1 MAQPHANGETHSRR
15 ASPRLQ
21 LGIGARFDTLNGRQ
35 KVRLIDLSQG
45 GAHAILSQPGEVR
58 EGVLAWLGFDSYA
71 SVAWQRDT
79 HVGLAFDRPL
89 PLAWL
94 VATRK
99 RAPSVVQEEAMGSE
113 LARAWVSGGLSD
125 D

>member
-1 MAQPHANGETHSRR
+1 MAQPHAVGGSDPRR

-21 LGIGARFDTLNGRQ
+21 LGMGALFETLDGRQ

-45 GAHAILSQPGEVR
+45 GAHVILRRPDPVR

-71 SVAWQRDT
+71 AVAWQRGE
-79 HVGLAFDRPL
+79 HVGLEFDRPL
-89 PLAWL
+89 SLSCL
-94 VATRK
+94 VETRR

-113 LARAWVSGGLSD
+113 LAQAWVSGSLSD
-125 D
+125 Y

>member
-1 MAQPHANGETHSRR
+1 MAQPHATGETPSRR
-15 ASPRLQ
+15 ANPRLP
-21 LGIGARFDTLNGRQ
+21 LGIGARFDTLDGRQ
-35 KVRLIDLSQG
+35 NVRLIDLSQG
-45 GAHAILSQPGEVR
+45 GAHVILSEPGEVS

-71 SVAWQRDT
+71 VVAWQRDG
-79 HVGLAFDRPL
+79 HVGLTFDRPL

-94 VATRK
+94 VETRK

-113 LARAWVSGGLSD
+113 LARAWVSGGLAD

>member
-1 MAQPHANGETHSRR
+1 MAQLNANGDSPSRR
-15 ASPRLQ
+15 ACPRLP
-21 LGIGARFDTLNGRQ
+21 LGIGARFDTLDGRQ
-35 KVRLIDLSQG
+35 NVRLLDLSQG
-45 GAHAILSQPGEVR
+45 GAHVILSQPGEVT

-71 SVAWQRDT
+71 AVAWQRED
-79 HVGLAFDRPL
+79 HVGLSFDRPL

-99 RAPSVVQEEAMGSE
+99 RAPSVVQEEAMGAE
-113 LARAWVSGGLSD
+113 LARAWVAGGLPD

>member
-1 MAQPHANGETHSRR
+1 MAHPHATGGLDPRR

-21 LGIGARFDTLNGRQ
+21 LGIGARFDTLDGRQ

-45 GAHAILSQPGEVR
+45 GAQVILSEPGEVR

-71 SVAWQRDT
+71 EVAWQRDD
-79 HVGLAFDRPL
+79 HAGLTFDRPL
-89 PLAWL
+89 PISYL
-94 VATRK
+94 VETRM
-99 RAPSVVQEEAMGSE
+99 RAPAVVLEMAQE
-113 LARAWVSGGLSD
+113 WVSGNLSD

>member
-1 MAQPHANGETHSRR
+1 MAQLNANGDSPSRR
-15 ASPRLQ
+15 ACPRLP
-21 LGIGARFDTLNGRQ
+21 LGIGARFDTLDGRQ
-35 KVRLIDLSQG
+35 KVRLLDLSQG
-45 GAHAILSQPGEVR
+45 GAHVILSEPGAIS

-71 SVAWQRDT
+71 AVAWQRDN

-113 LARAWVSGGLSD
+113 LARAWVSGGMAD

>member
-1 MAQPHANGETHSRR
+1 MAQPHATGEPDPRR
-15 ASPRLQ
+15 AAPRLQ
-21 LGIGARFDTLNGRQ
+21 LGIGARFDTLDGRQ
-35 KVRLIDLSQG
+35 NVRLIDLSQG
-45 GAHAILSQPGEVR
+45 GAHVILSRPEEVR

-71 SVAWQRDT
+71 AVAWQRDD

-89 PLAWL
+89 SLSCL
-94 VATRK
+94 VETRR

-113 LARAWVSGGLSD
+113 LAQAWVSGRLSD

>member
-1 MAQPHANGETHSRR
+1 MAHPHAAGEMPSRR
-15 ASPRLQ
+15 AAPRLQ
-21 LGIGARFDTLNGRQ
+21 LGIGARFDTLDGRQ
-35 KVRLIDLSQG
+35 NVRLIDLSQG
-45 GAHAILSQPGEVR
+45 GAHVILSQPGEVS

-71 SVAWQRDT
+71 AAAWQRDD
-79 HVGLAFDRPL
+79 HVGLTFDRPL

-94 VATRK
+94 VETRK